1 MTTASIKNTHQPVAV
16 NAEKIACENGKLH
29 ILATPIGNYAD
40 ISIRAL
46 EVLKTVNLI
55 IVEDT
60 RHSGRLLKHFAI
72 KNKMQALHD
81 HNEAIFAP
89 KIIELLQQGQ
99 NVALISDAGTPL
111 ISDPGYKLVSLAQ
124 QHNIHVVPVPGPSA
138 VITALSVSGL
148 ATDKFCFEGFLSAK
162 QQTRKNQLA
171 CYLNESRT
179 MVFYEA
185 PHRILATLKDMN
197 DVFGC
202 HHQAVIARELTK
214 TFETIKKDNL
224 QSLVQW
230 VEMDKDQQKGEIVI
244 LVEGFKLAQKNKIDN
259 ILAPQ
264 TENILSSLL
273 NELSLK
279 QAVQLTVS
287 ITGDKKKGIYQRA
300 LEIRNA

>member
-1 MTTASIKNTHQPVAV
+1 MSTSIINNNLQSPVFNVEKV
-16 NAEKIACENGKLH
+16 NSGKGRLH
-29 ILATPIGNYAD
+29 VLATPIGNYAD
-40 ISIRAL
+40 ISMRAL

-55 IVEDT
+55 VVEDT

-89 KIIELLQQGQ
+89 KVIELMEQGQ

-124 QHNIHVVPVPGPSA
+124 QHHIQIVPVPGVSA

-162 QQTRKNQLA
+162 QQTRKNQLG

-179 MVFYEA
+179 LVFYEA
-185 PHRILATLKDMN
+185 PHRILATLKDMK
-197 DVFGC
+197 DIFGC
-202 HHQAVIARELTK
+202 QHQAVIARELTK

-224 QSLVQW
+224 ESLVDW
-230 VEMDKDQQKGEIVI
+230 VEKDKDQQKGEIVI
-244 LVEGFKLAQKNKIDN
+244 LVEGFKLMQKNKTEN
-259 ILAPQ
+259 ALTPQ

-273 NELSLK
+273 DELSLK

-287 ITGDKKKGIYQRA
+287 ITGEKKKRIYQRA
-300 LEIRNA
+300 LEIRK